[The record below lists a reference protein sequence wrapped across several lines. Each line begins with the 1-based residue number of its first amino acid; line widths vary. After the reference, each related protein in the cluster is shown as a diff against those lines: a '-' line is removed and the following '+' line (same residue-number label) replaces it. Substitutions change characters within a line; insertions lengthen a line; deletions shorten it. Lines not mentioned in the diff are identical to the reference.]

1 MLLEKAKII
10 LDNSNIPK
18 TTQEFWGQILVQ
30 SSDEIVLRFTQLFK
44 DNNKTLAIATRFLY
58 ARLFCEE
65 DLIDG
70 MISSD
75 EIILILDT
83 ITKKKGFMPK
93 REPIEHLKPMSTAKM
108 IEILSKNSF
117 FDDIIVIL
125 LFIDSISISQ
135 VND

>member
-10 LDNSNIPK
+10 LDDSNIPR

-65 DLIDG
+65 ELVDG
-70 MISSD
+70 IISSD
-75 EIILILDT
+75 EIRLVLDT
-83 ITKKKGFMPK
+83 ITKKKGLLPK
-93 REPIEHLKPMSTAKM
+93 KEDTEHVKPMSTAKM
-108 IEILSKNSF
+108 IEILSKDSF
-117 FDDIIVIL
+117 FDDIIIIL

-135 VND
+135 ANN